1 MTNIRLISCYLGIEV
16 SQKEDYI
23 FILQSGFAKD
33 ILKKFKMENRNPIK
47 TQVEVGIK
55 LCKDDN
61 REKVDSIEIQRIV
74 DRLRYLTCTRADI
87 LYAVGLVSRYMES
100 PTMLHWNAAKR
111 ILRYIKGTT
120 NYSLFYSN
128 NDNFRLVGY

>member
-1 MTNIRLISCYLGIEV
+1 
-16 SQKEDYI
+16 
-23 FILQSGFAKD
+23 
-33 ILKKFKMENRNPIK
+33 MENRNPIK